1 MNESISTR
9 IKEVCKSLHMSQVEF
24 AKFLG
29 ITQATVSGIESGN
42 QIPGTDTA
50 LKIAKKCNVSMDWLC
65 GLSSKKSAPGTPET
79 YSDVAGLLI
88 ALMELPITQYKIVD
102 PHQLSLIFCDE
113 KLAKFFKDEAIMS
126 EVRKKDQLAYDAWIN
141 DAYERLNYPIA
152 NITNS
157 QV

>member
-1 MNESISTR
+1 
-9 IKEVCKSLHMSQVEF
+9 
-24 AKFLG
+24 
-29 ITQATVSGIESGN
+29 
-42 QIPGTDTA
+42 
-50 LKIAKKCNVSMDWLC
+50 MDWLC

-126 EVRKKDQLAYDAWIN
+126 EVRKKDPLAYDAWIN

-152 NITNS
+152 NITTK
-157 QV
+157 

>member
-9 IKEVCKSLHMSQVEF
+9 IKEVRKSLHMSQVEF
-24 AKFLG
+24 AKFLS

-79 YSDVAGLLI
+79 YSDVTRLLI

-113 KLAKFFKDEAIMS
+113 KLAKFFKDEAVMS
-126 EVRKKDQLAYDAWIN
+126 EVRKKENFQLAYDAWIN

-152 NITNS
+152 NITPK
-157 QV
+157 

>member
-9 IKEVCKSLHMSQVEF
+9 IKEVRKSLHMSQVEF

-88 ALMELPITQYKIVD
+88 ALMELPITQYKIVI
-102 PHQLSLIFCDE
+102 HISCLLFSATKNLRNF
-113 KLAKFFKDEAIMS
+113 L
-126 EVRKKDQLAYDAWIN
+126 RT
-141 DAYERLNYPIA
+141 RR
-152 NITNS
+152 
-157 QV
+157 